1 VVLVPATGQAQERE
15 NTVKTLTEI
24 RDAIVAHFGNSAM
37 YSENEAWLDGQVK
50 GLILWRV
57 FAMKPEGT
65 VTEYYNFV
73 STLGVAEAYLGAMKR
88 SN

>member
-1 VVLVPATGQAQERE
+1 METLE
-15 NTVKTLTEI
+15 NV
-24 RDAIVAHFGNSAM
+24 RDAIVAYFGDSAM
-37 YSENEAWLDGQVK
+37 YRENEAWLEGQVI
-50 GLILWRV
+50 GMLLWRV